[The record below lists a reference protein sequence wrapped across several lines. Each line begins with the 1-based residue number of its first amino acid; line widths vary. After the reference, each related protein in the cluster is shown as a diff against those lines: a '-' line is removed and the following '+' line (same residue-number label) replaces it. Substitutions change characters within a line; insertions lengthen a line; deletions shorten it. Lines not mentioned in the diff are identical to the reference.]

1 MNNQR
6 SIEIELDHPASGWAG
21 LLAIL
26 TIFALAGWLFFRGGS
41 VVAWGASLV
50 FGAAGCYALK
60 GLLTLE
66 PNESAALTL
75 FGNYVGT
82 VRRAGFF
89 FLNPFYSKRRI
100 SLRVHNFN
108 TPTMKVNDAAG
119 NPIEVAA
126 VVTWRVA
133 DTAQARFDVENYT
146 DYIHIQSE
154 MSLRDVVSQYAY
166 DGDAKVTLRGN
177 VEAIAARLAQVLQ
190 AHLELAGIQVI
201 EARITHLAYAAEI
214 AGAMLRR
221 QQAEAIV
228 SAREKLVEG
237 AVGMVQ
243 LALEQLSS
251 RSIATLDAR
260 ERAHLVTSMMTVL
273 ISDSGA
279 QPTVSVASTMHGG

>member
-1 MNNQR
+1 
-6 SIEIELDHPASGWAG
+6 
-21 LLAIL
+21 
-26 TIFALAGWLFFRGGS
+26 
-41 VVAWGASLV
+41 
-50 FGAAGCYALK
+50 
-60 GLLTLE
+60 
-66 PNESAALTL
+66 
-75 FGNYVGT
+75 

-89 FLNPFYSKRRI
+89 FLNPFYSKSRI

-119 NPIEVAA
+119 NPVDVAA

-133 DTAQARFDVENYT
+133 DTAQALFDVENYT

-177 VEAIAARLAQVLQ
+177 VEAVAARLAEVLQ

-273 ISDSGA
+273 ISDSGV
-279 QPTVSVASTMHGG
+279 QPTVSVASTGHGA

>member
-1 MNNQR
+1 
-6 SIEIELDHPASGWAG
+6 
-21 LLAIL
+21 
-26 TIFALAGWLFFRGGS
+26 
-41 VVAWGASLV
+41 V
-50 FGAAGCYALK
+50 
-60 GLLTLE
+60 
-66 PNESAALTL
+66 
-75 FGNYVGT
+75 
-82 VRRAGFF
+82 
-89 FLNPFYSKRRI
+89 
-100 SLRVHNFN
+100 
-108 TPTMKVNDAAG
+108 
-119 NPIEVAA
+119 
-126 VVTWRVA
+126 
-133 DTAQARFDVENYT
+133 
-146 DYIHIQSE
+146 
-154 MSLRDVVSQYAY
+154 
-166 DGDAKVTLRGN
+166 
-177 VEAIAARLAQVLQ
+177 AARLAEVLQ

-279 QPTVSVASTMHGG
+279 QPTVSVASAVHGA